1 MIFLLSLGEIGGE
14 ILEMSACL
22 ILDGFLKGMLFTDV
36 LLNCT
41 DMHCL
46 KVLLLLL
53 VVSLFQPDS

>member
-22 ILDGFLKGMLFTDV
+22 ILDGFLKGILFTDI